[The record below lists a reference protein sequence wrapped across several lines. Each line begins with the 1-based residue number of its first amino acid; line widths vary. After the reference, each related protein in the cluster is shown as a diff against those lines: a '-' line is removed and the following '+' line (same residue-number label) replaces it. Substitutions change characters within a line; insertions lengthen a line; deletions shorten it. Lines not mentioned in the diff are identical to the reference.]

1 MNSISLIYS
10 YWRSKYDILVKPEV
24 NLVEG
29 EKFDIE
35 ENSVAKFATCT
46 AQGAKPQPDITWFD
60 DQGKPYDGETTTK

>member
-1 MNSISLIYS
+1 
-10 YWRSKYDILVKPEV
+10 VKPEV

>member
-1 MNSISLIYS
+1 MACKSYILTEHLITQF
-10 YWRSKYDILVKPEV
+10 ILVKPEV